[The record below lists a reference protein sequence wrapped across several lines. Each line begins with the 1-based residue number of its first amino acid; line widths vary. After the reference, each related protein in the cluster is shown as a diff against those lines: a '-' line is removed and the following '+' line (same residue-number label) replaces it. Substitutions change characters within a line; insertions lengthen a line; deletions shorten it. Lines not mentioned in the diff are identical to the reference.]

1 MNKKENN
8 FLLQGSILAISG
20 IIVRFIG
27 LAYRIPLM
35 NIVGDKGMGY
45 YATAFNIYQIIL
57 LLSSY
62 SLPIAVS
69 KMISFRLGL
78 GQHKNAHRI
87 FILALIYA
95 TIVGF
100 IGSSVAF
107 FYADYFAEVVF
118 KLPYSN
124 LAIKTLAPT
133 IWVVSYLGVFR
144 GYYQARSNMLPSAM
158 SQIIEQIIN
167 ALVSVYSAY
176 YLSELALKTATGADA
191 ASYGAAGGTLGTG
204 LGALSALI
212 FFLILYTLGRKER
225 SDNFS
230 QDRNLYTES
239 YASISKVLIFTVLP
253 VIASTAVYNIN
264 SIIDLGIFS
273 RAMIYFN
280 RAEETAALYGLYT
293 GAYIILTNLPIA
305 ISNSVASSL
314 IPSLSQHIAVKDMG
328 NVHKKIGTAVKF
340 SMLISIP
347 AAIGLS
353 VLAEPI
359 IRLLFPR
366 ELPAVGL
373 LRYGSISVVFFS
385 LSTISNAIL
394 QGCNFMKRPLRN
406 AIISLFLHIVTFV
419 ILLYVFKL
427 GVYALVFAHIAF
439 ALFMCILNASS
450 IKKLLNYKQEIGRSF
465 IRTSIAGI
473 IMGVVSFIALRY
485 IEFAMSGFSIAVRLM
500 NLIYVLFVF
509 IIAIISYTLAVYKLG
524 VLSDAELKALPVIGK
539 RLRNI

>member
-27 LAYRIPLM
+27 LAYRIPLV
-35 NIVGDKGMGY
+35 NIIGTEGMGY
-45 YATAFNIYQIIL
+45 YSTAFNIYQIIL

-78 GQHKNAHRI
+78 GEYKNAHRI
-87 FILALIYA
+87 FKLALVYA

-107 FYADYFAEVVF
+107 LFADYFAESVF

-144 GYYQARSNMLPSAM
+144 GYYQAQSTMVPSAV

-167 ALVSVYSAY
+167 ALVSVFSAY
-176 YLSELALKTATGADA
+176 SLSQMALKTASYKDSLA
-191 ASYGAAGGTLGTG
+191 YGAAGGTLGTG

-212 FFLILYTLGRKER
+212 FFLILYIGGRERRDTSLGL
-225 SDNFS
+225 DN
-230 QDRNLYTES
+230 NTGIES
-239 YASISKVLIFTVLP
+239 YAGISRVLIFTVLP

-273 RAMIYFN
+273 HAMLYFK
-280 RAEETAALYGLYT
+280 REQETATLYGLYT

-314 IPSLSQHIAVKDMG
+314 IPSLSQHIAVKDMKS
-328 NVHKKIGTAVKF
+328 VHKKIGMAVKF
-340 SMLISIP
+340 SMLISVP

-359 IRLLFPR
+359 IRTLFPK
-366 ELPAVGL
+366 ELMAVDL
-373 LRYGSISVVFFS
+373 LRYGSVAVVFFS
-385 LSTISNAIL
+385 LSTISNGIL
-394 QGCNFMKRPLRN
+394 QGTNFMQRPLRN
-406 AIISLFLHIVTFV
+406 AIISLLLHIVTFLV
-419 ILLYVFKL
+419 LLYIFRL

-439 ALFMCILNASS
+439 AVFMCILNALS
-450 IKKLLNYKQEIGRSF
+450 IKNLLLYKQEIAKSF
-465 IRTSIAGI
+465 IGTSIAGI
-473 IMGVVSFIALRY
+473 FMGLVSFSGLKFM
-485 IEFAMSGFSIAVRLM
+485 EFITKDLDISIRLM
-500 NLIYVLFVF
+500 NLIYLML
-509 IIAIISYTLAVYKLG
+509 YL
-524 VLSDAELKALPVIGK
+524 
-539 RLRNI
+539 